1 MHAPRGARDLELLKW
16 IGVILPIAFIW
27 VFELI
32 RFFVVERSTSDTDT
46 HVISALLMA
55 GAVVLFGMGMA
66 ALIDR
71 AERELVSQN
80 RDLTVS
86 RAVSAAVRGDRP
98 LPEALDEVVA
108 VLASE
113 MAAVGG
119 VARVPRNGQTDLVAN
134 HPSAMPDGLE
144 WVSTLLDEAP
154 ALRRGSAMTWTE
166 RRELDTL
173 ILDLPLVSGGEGQ
186 GRLRFVIHPAARP
199 GLSEDALAGIAEEIA
214 TAIRLR
220 HLVDDLRRREREQAA
235 LYEVAL
241 QLTDRA
247 EARSVLDSVTH
258 HAKTL
263 LSADRAVVCLAE
275 PDVGRSGAVAER
287 LALADDGSV
296 CLLSHLDHDGQRHRN
311 PLCPL
316 RSDRPDD
323 QWISRQ
329 LRRAEGRLGELC
341 VVREGGPP
349 FSAADG
355 SLLATLADMA
365 AIAVTTARLKEAEQQ
380 LAIVAERDRIARE
393 LHDSLAQ
400 VLGHIHLRLRG
411 LETTLD
417 GAAPII
423 GAELR
428 DLANVADEAYRD
440 VREAILGLRETI
452 SSDTG
457 LEGALREYIT
467 KYSRQTGI
475 HASLTCDE
483 DARGALPPR
492 AEIQLLR
499 VVQEALTN
507 VRKHAGASHV
517 IVRMHCPGGV
527 PILEVED
534 DGSGFDPD
542 RITASFSG
550 GFGLTSIRERVE
562 QVGGTLEMHTA
573 PGAGTRL
580 VVRFQSEEPRDT
592 SAIAFADPAR
602 R

>member
-1 MHAPRGARDLELLKW
+1 MHPPRGARSLELLKW
-16 IGVILPIAFIW
+16 IGVILPIVFIW
-27 VFELI
+27 AFELV
-32 RFFVVERSTSDTDT
+32 RFFMVEQNVPGTDT

-86 RAVSAAVRGDRP
+86 RAVSGAVRGGRP
-98 LPEALDEVVA
+98 LPEALGQVIEE
-108 VLASE
+108 LASE
-113 MAAVGG
+113 TAAVGG
-119 VARVPRNGQTDLVAN
+119 IIRVPLPGRDDLVVRRPAE
-134 HPSAMPDGLE
+134 MPAGLD
-144 WVSTLLDEAP
+144 WVGTLLDEPLTARDEG
-154 ALRRGSAMTWTE
+154 AHFIE
-166 RRELDTL
+166 RHELDTL
-173 ILDLPLVSGGEGQ
+173 ILDVALTSGGEHQ
-186 GRLRFVIHPAARP
+186 GHLRLILHPAARP
-199 GLSEDALAGIAEEIA
+199 DLSDDALADIAEEVA
-214 TAIRLR
+214 TAIRLS

-247 EARSVLDSVTH
+247 ESHSVLDSVAR
-258 HAKTL
+258 HAREL
-263 LSADRAVVCLAE
+263 LAADRAVVCLAAPE
-275 PDVGRSGAVAER
+275 AAIRAGALSER
-287 LALADDGSV
+287 LALTDDGSV
-296 CLLSHLDHDGQRHRN
+296 CLLAHLDGRREHHRN
-311 PLCPL
+311 PLCPVQP
-316 RSDRPDD
+316 DRPGI
-323 QWISRQ
+323 QWMSRQ
-329 LRRAEGRLGELC
+329 LRSVEGQLGELC
-341 VVREGGPP
+341 VVRENGVP

-365 AIAVTTARLKEAEQQ
+365 AIALTTARLKEAEQQ
-380 LAIVAERDRIARE
+380 LAIVTERDRIARE

-411 LETTLD
+411 LETQLD

-423 GAELR
+423 GAELA

-457 LEGALREYIT
+457 LEGALREYIA

-475 HASLTCDE
+475 KASFTCDE
-483 DARGALPPR
+483 TTRKALPPR

-517 IVRMHCPGGV
+517 VIRIHSPNGA
-527 PILEVED
+527 PTLEVED
-534 DGSGFDPD
+534 NGSGFDPE
-542 RITASFSG
+542 RIRTSFSG
-550 GFGLTSIRERVE
+550 GFGLTSMRERVE

-580 VVRFQSEEPRDT
+580 VVRLQSEEPSVT
-592 SAIAFADPAR
+592 PTAPPPDPAR